1 MLRRPARTR
10 GGECCVGPGV
20 CNEFTVWVCQE
31 SASCSR
37 EGAYLN
43 ESIDDVFLGC
53 ECTEA
58 CYCARDGGG
67 IIGEWFGGASL
78 SACAQAAEYGGEI
91 PGGIV
96 DGASAKGGAARP
108 YLVVRA
114 SAS

>member
-1 MLRRPARTR
+1 M
-10 GGECCVGPGV
+10 
-20 CNEFTVWVCQE
+20 CQE

-58 CYCARDGGG
+58 CCCARDGGG

-78 SACAQAAEYGGEI
+78 SACAQAAEYGGKI
-91 PGGIV
+91 PGGDSRWCLGNGACSQAVFGGGSISSISRSCMG
-96 DGASAKGGAARP
+96 DGV
-108 YLVVRA
+108 YHLVRYGETPWG
-114 SAS
+114 